1 MLIVSATAW
10 DWQHGGTDTPSF
22 KLLEK
27 QLRNNFQYL
36 KISSTKVCDVNQQ
49 INIARK
55 TKYCG
60 KRPPIDLQG
69 VPFSSPKLPA
79 QNIGHRLL

>member
-49 INIARK
+49 INIARRNKILRK
-55 TKYCG
+55 TPAHRFTGCPVFLAQTTRPKYW
-60 KRPPIDLQG
+60 
-69 VPFSSPKLPA
+69 A
-79 QNIGHRLL
+79 